1 MLVRT
6 PKRIYKLTQ
15 PTDTQ
20 DAQKTEWP
28 TNLLGRLLHVGRFEI
43 GAEADDITVFVARQP
58 LLVGELQHVEEVL
71 GDVVVLLEEEHQA

>member
-1 MLVRT
+1 MRRRLS
-6 PKRIYKLTQ
+6 
-15 PTDTQ
+15 
-20 DAQKTEWP
+20 WP

-58 LLVGELQHVEEVL
+58 LLIGELQHVEEVL